1 MGNDVQPIWTG
12 IQGKHLLIAL
22 SGGADS
28 VALACMLC
36 ERRSACGLTLTAA
49 HMDHGIRPESGEDAA
64 FCKTLC
70 QRLDIPF
77 YTVKADVPSI
87 AQETGE
93 GLETA
98 ARRVRYDWL
107 RGLRREIGAD
117 YIALAH
123 HMDDQA
129 ETVLMHLFRGAGPE
143 GAVGMRIFS
152 GDLFRPLLNV
162 RKQALMDYLSSK
174 GIAWQ
179 EDFTNRIA
187 DNPRNRLRL
196 NVIPE
201 IEQSYPQAVSAIAR
215 FAQSAAIEGDLIA
228 RMAEDYA
235 EKNLIIGP
243 YGKLM
248 KLPDGWEN
256 AVVRR
261 VIRRICGADLDFEKL
276 SELMALCE
284 DIRGKT
290 DISAEM
296 CAERGRSGLYFLP
309 KVPFQ
314 VHEAKLILDGITEI
328 DRFCRIE
335 AKPAPPIP
343 VKNDPWR
350 QVLRLEALEGAVVRT
365 RQDGDR
371 IRPLGSGEKL
381 LSDYFTDK
389 KIDRPVRDYVPL
401 IAVEKNILWAAGI
414 GISEDARILSD
425 RDACVS
431 LTCKKIFHQ

>member
-1 MGNDVQPIWTG
+1 MGNDVQPILAG

-28 VALACMLC
+28 VALACMLH
-36 ERRSACGLTLTAA
+36 ERRSACRLTLTAA

-64 FCKTLC
+64 FCQSLC

-77 YTVKADVPSI
+77 YTVRADIPSI
-87 AQETGE
+87 ARETGE

-98 ARRVRYDWL
+98 ARRIRYEWL
-107 RGLRREIGAD
+107 RGLRSEIGAD

-143 GAVGMRIFS
+143 GVSGMRVFS
-152 GDLFRPLLNV
+152 GDLFRPLLSM
-162 RKQALMDYLSSK
+162 RKQALMEYLGAK

-187 DNPRNRLRL
+187 DNPRNHLRL

-201 IEQSYPQAVSAIAR
+201 IEQSYSQAVSAIAR
-215 FAQSAAIEGDLIA
+215 FAQSSAIEGDLIS

-235 EKNLIIGP
+235 EKNLDVGP
-243 YGKLM
+243 YGKLL

-261 VIRRICGADLDFEKL
+261 VIRRICGPDLDFEKL
-276 SELMALCE
+276 GELIALCE

-290 DISAEM
+290 DISAEIY
-296 CAERGRSGLYFLP
+296 AERGRSGLYFLP
-309 KVPFQ
+309 KIPFQ
-314 VHEAKLILDGITEI
+314 VHEAKLTLDGITEI
-328 DRFCRIE
+328 ERFCRIE
-335 AKPAPPIP
+335 AKPAPPVPI
-343 VKNDPWR
+343 KNDPWR
-350 QVLRLEALEGAVVRT
+350 QTLRLDALKGAVVRT

-371 IRPLGSGEKL
+371 IRPLGAGEKL
-381 LSDYFTDK
+381 LSDYFIDK
-389 KIDRPVRDYVPL
+389 KIDRPIRDYVPL
-401 IAVEKNILWAAGI
+401 IAVGKNILWVAGI

-431 LTCKKIFHQ
+431 LSCKKIFYQ